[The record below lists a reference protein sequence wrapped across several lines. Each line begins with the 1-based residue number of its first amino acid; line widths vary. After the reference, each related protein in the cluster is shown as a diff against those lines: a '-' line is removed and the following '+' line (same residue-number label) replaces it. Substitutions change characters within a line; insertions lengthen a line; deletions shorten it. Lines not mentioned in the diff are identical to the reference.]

1 MRTKLKGL
9 KDRRAG
15 LFELLDVVREQIKE
29 AEESILLADE
39 EREYILYKIIEI
51 DAKIAKEKS

>member
-51 DAKIAKEKS
+51 DAKIAEEKS